1 MNEGTT
7 ISTALTNVGSVVTA
21 ALGIITDNPILMV
34 LFAGGL
40 LGVGFRAIR
49 GAKRAASKG

>member
-1 MNEGTT
+1 MENSL
-7 ISTALTNVGSVVTA
+7 STALTNVGTVVTS
-21 ALGIITDNPILMV
+21 ALGIITDNTILMV

-49 GAKRAASKG
+49 GAKRAASK

>member
-1 MNEGTT
+1 METT
-7 ISTALTNVGSVVTA
+7 LSTALTNVGTVVTQA
-21 ALGIITDNPILMV
+21 VGIITSNEILMV

-49 GAKRAASKG
+49 SAKKAVR